1 MEMFRMQP
9 AKWTSEAIY
18 SCQHVARCE
27 IESLK
32 KQIIIFFYRN
42 YIRVTEIHNI

>member
-32 KQIIIFFYRN
+32 KQIIFFLQELYSSNRGS
-42 YIRVTEIHNI
+42 